1 MNNLDFTF
9 ETSPWE
15 QYAARLED
23 HDIVSASQILTL
35 LEGESDEIFEDA
47 FRQLEELRAEI
58 DLSDMPRPVITGE
71 TGLRLKREA
80 ELSGK
85 AQLLKHLE
93 DTDPL
98 RLYLEEL
105 ASIPVCGDIC
115 VLAEELSQA
124 NDAGKP
130 NERIREQI
138 VNLSLSRVVE
148 VAGQY
153 TGWGVLLMDLIQ
165 EGSLGLWRSTD
176 GFIGRGEDFEQVRDW
191 WIRAYMAWAVV
202 TQARSNGVGQKMRQ
216 ALEDYRAVDER
227 LLGEL
232 GRNPTVEEI
241 AEQLHIQPE
250 AAAIIANTMEN
261 IRLMDR
267 VKPAQEP
274 EEAEDPEDQQA
285 VEDTAYFQMRQRI
298 ADLLADLSEEDA
310 KLLTLR
316 FGLEGGRPM
325 SPEET
330 GRRLALTPEEVVAK
344 EAAALAK
351 LRRS

>member
-1 MNNLDFTF
+1 MNEFDFTF
-9 ETSPWE
+9 EETPWE
-15 QYAARLED
+15 QFVNALED
-23 HDIVSASQILTL
+23 YDVVSASEILTL
-35 LEGESDEIFEDA
+35 LEGESDEAFEDA
-47 FRQLEELRAEI
+47 FHQLEETRVRI
-58 DLSDMPRPVITGE
+58 DFSDLPRPVMAGE

-80 ELSGK
+80 ELAGK
-85 AQLLKHLE
+85 DQLLQHLE

-105 ASIPVCGDIC
+105 AFIPVCGDIRL
-115 VLAEELSQA
+115 LAEDLSRA
-124 NDAGKP
+124 NAAGKSAAT
-130 NERIREQI
+130 IREQI

-148 VAGQY
+148 LAPEY

-165 EGSLGLWRSTD
+165 EGSLGLWKATEGFDGRS
-176 GFIGRGEDFEQVRDW
+176 EDFEQVRDW
-191 WIRAYMAWAVV
+191 WIRFYMAWAVV

-232 GRNPTVEEI
+232 GRNPTLEEI
-241 AEQLHIQPE
+241 AEQLHIQPD
-250 AAAIIANTMEN
+250 AAAIIANMLEN

-267 VKPAQEP
+267 VKPSQET
-274 EEAEDPEDQQA
+274 EEREDPEEQQA

-298 ADLLADLSEEDA
+298 ADLLSDLSEEDA

-316 FGLEGGRPM
+316 FGLEGGRPLN
-325 SPEET
+325 PAET
-330 GRRLALTPEEVVAK
+330 GRMLGLTPEEVVAR
-344 EAAALAK
+344 EASALAK